1 MTATQ
6 ADYPVTDEP
15 LCLGSIE
22 LLFQPHHIDGIG
34 ALVFLV
40 MDGPHNHL
48 AMNFTADDAR
58 RFADRLKIAACQAES
73 KSKHFRRKHER
84 SI

>member
-1 MTATQ
+1 MTAPQ
-6 ADYPVTDEP
+6 ADHPATDEP
-15 LCLGSIE
+15 LCLGSVE
-22 LLFQPHHIDGIG
+22 LFFHPHHIDGIG
-34 ALVFLV
+34 AMVLLVV
-40 MDGPHNHL
+40 DGPHNRL

-58 RFADRLKIAACQAES
+58 LFADRLKIAACQAES